1 MKLVVVESPAKA
13 RTIEQYLG
21 KDYTV
26 LASYGHVR
34 DLPEKPGS
42 VRPDEDFA
50 MDWSVEPKSRDHVKK
65 IRDGLRKADGLILAT
80 DPDREG
86 EAISWHLFDELVRQ
100 KALDGKRVERVM
112 FHEVTRAAILEAMES
127 PRELDE
133 ALVSAYLARR
143 ALDYLVGFTL
153 SPVLWR
159 KLPSG
164 SSGRGQSAGRVQ
176 SVALRLI
183 TDREA
188 EIERF
193 RAREYWS
200 VEAQLRTGAGSLF
213 AAKLTHLDGTKLTR
227 FSLGSKDDADRAVA
241 VVEACAFR
249 VCDVERKKVT
259 RNPPPPFTTST
270 LQQEASR
277 KLGMAT
283 DRTMSVA
290 QRLYEG
296 VSTGDGNTTG
306 LITYMRT
313 DAVTLGSE
321 ALNRIRQTI
330 ERTWG
335 GEYLPERP
343 RAFRNRSKNAQEAHE
358 AIRPTDAMRHPD
370 QVSRHL
376 ARDEARLYEL
386 IWKRAVASQMQSASL
401 LRTTV
406 TLAGHAQGDTPDD
419 PARAELRAVGTVVT
433 FDGFLALYREGSDDP
448 IPGEDDEEGRE
459 MPMMS
464 KDEVLE
470 REGVS
475 AQRHETQPPPRFT
488 DASLVKRMEELGI
501 GRPSTYASIIRK
513 LQDRDYVRMERR
525 RLVPEDRGRLVT
537 AFLVRFFNRYVE
549 FDFTSR
555 LETELDDIAAGRRDW
570 KEVLRQFWEQFIRE
584 VRDASDLSITNVLDS
599 MTEELGS
606 LLFPADAEGK
616 PDRTCPLCSDGQLS
630 LKLGRHG
637 PFIGCSAYPDCRHTR
652 SLSPS
657 EEGSGNDDPALDE
670 PRDLGRDPETGLE
683 VTLRKGP
690 YGPYVQLGT
699 QEPGRGKAKPKR
711 SSLPKTLSPGDVD
724 LATALSL
731 LALPRTLGQHPESG
745 EPVTADIGRYGPYV
759 KHGRSYTTIPATAS
773 VLSIDLD
780 QAVDLIAANR
790 KSASPGTVLGEDN
803 GAPVLV
809 RSGRF
814 GPYVECR
821 KVRASIPRATDPATV
836 TLAQALELIAA
847 KQAKSGTASR
857 KRPARTANRKRSAST
872 RTRRSASADTD

>member
-13 RTIEQYLG
+13 KTIEQYLG

-26 LASYGHVR
+26 VASYGHVR

-50 MDWSVEPKSRDHVKK
+50 MDWSVEAKSREHVRK
-65 IRDGLRKADGLILAT
+65 IRDGLEKADGLVLAT

-86 EAISWHLFDELVRQ
+86 EAISWHLFDELLRL
-100 KALDGKRVERVM
+100 KALDGKQVERVM
-112 FHEVTRAAILEAMES
+112 FNEVTRSAILEAMKH

-164 SSGRGQSAGRVQ
+164 SNGRGQSAGRVQ

-188 EIERF
+188 EIEQF

-200 VEAQLRTGAGSLF
+200 VEARLRTVAGAEF
-213 AAKLTHLDGTKLTR
+213 AARLTHLDGRKLTR

-241 VVEACAFR
+241 VVNACSFR
-249 VCDVERKKVT
+249 VRDVERKKVSRT
-259 RNPPPPFTTST
+259 PPPPFTTST

-283 DRTMSVA
+283 DRTMSIA
-290 QRLYEG
+290 QKLYEG
-296 VSTGDGNTTG
+296 VSLGGDSTTG

-313 DAVTLGSE
+313 DAVTLSGE
-321 ALNRIRQTI
+321 ARNRIRQAI
-330 ERTWG
+330 EKTWG
-335 GEYLPERP
+335 AEYLPERP

-370 QVSRHL
+370 EVARHL
-376 ARDEARLYEL
+376 ARDQARLYEL

-406 TLAGHAQGDTPDD
+406 TIAGHTGAGVPDD
-419 PARAELRAVGTVVT
+419 EASAELRAVGTVIT

-448 IPGEDDEEGRE
+448 VPGEDEGEGRV

-464 KDEVLE
+464 RDEVLA
-470 REGVS
+470 REDVA

-513 LQDRDYVRMERR
+513 LRDRNYVRMERR
-525 RLVPEDRGRLVT
+525 RLLPEDRGRLVT

-606 LLFPADAEGK
+606 LLFPADADGM
-616 PDRTCPLCSDGQLS
+616 PDRTCPLCSDGRLS

-657 EEGSGNDDPALDE
+657 EDGAGNDDTSLDQ
-670 PRDLGRDPETGLE
+670 PRDLGKDPETGLE

-699 QEPGRGKAKPKR
+699 QEPGKGKAKPKR
-711 SSLPKTLSPGDVD
+711 SSLPKSMSPGDVD

-731 LALPRTLGQHPESG
+731 LSLPRTLGQHPESG

-759 KHGRSYTTIPATAS
+759 KHGRSYTPVPAAVS
-773 VLSIDLD
+773 VLTIDLD
-780 QAVDLIAANR
+780 QALELIAANR
-790 KSASPGTVLGEDN
+790 KTSTASTALGEQD

-809 RSGRF
+809 RSGRY
-814 GPYVECR
+814 GPYVEFR
-821 KVRASIPRATDPATV
+821 KVRASIPKATDPASL
-836 TLAQALELIAA
+836 TLEQALELIAA
-847 KQAKSGTASR
+847 KQAKTASGSAPRR
-857 KRPARTANRKRSAST
+857 KTARKPAARARS
-872 RTRRSASADTD
+872 RRSPAARSD

>member
-13 RTIEQYLG
+13 RTIERYLG
-21 KDYTV
+21 KDYSV
-26 LASYGHVR
+26 VASYGHVR

-50 MDWSVEPKSRDHVKK
+50 MDWSVDTKSREHVAK
-65 IRDGLRKADGLILAT
+65 IRDGLKKADGLILAT

-86 EAISWHLFDELVRQ
+86 EAISWHLFDELLRQ
-100 KALDGKRVERVM
+100 KALDGKQVERVM
-112 FHEVTRAAILEAMES
+112 FHEVTRSAILEAMKH

-164 SSGRGQSAGRVQ
+164 SNGRGQSAGRVQ

-188 EIERF
+188 EIEQF
-193 RAREYWS
+193 RVQEYWS
-200 VEAQLRTGAGSLF
+200 VEARLRTEAGARF
-213 AAKLTHLDGTKLTR
+213 AARLTHLDGRKLTR

-241 VVEACAFR
+241 AVKACRFR
-249 VCDVERKKVT
+249 VRDVERKKVT
-259 RNPPPPFTTST
+259 RTPPPPFTTST

-283 DRTMSVA
+283 DRTMSIA
-290 QRLYEG
+290 QKLYEG
-296 VSTGDGNTTG
+296 VDIGGDTAG

-313 DAVTLGSE
+313 DAVTIGTE
-321 ALNRIRQTI
+321 ARNRIRQAI
-330 ERTWG
+330 EKNWG
-335 GEYLPERP
+335 AEYLPERP

-370 QVSRHL
+370 EVARHL
-376 ARDEARLYEL
+376 ARDQARLYEL

-406 TLAGHAQGDTPDD
+406 TIDGQSATDKPDG
-419 PARAELRAVGTVVT
+419 PGGVELRAVGTVVT

-448 IPGEDDEEGRE
+448 IAGEDDGEGRE

-464 KDEVLE
+464 RDEVLA
-470 REGVS
+470 REEVG

-513 LQDRDYVRMERR
+513 LQDRNYVRMERR
-525 RLVPEDRGRLVT
+525 RLLPEDRGRLVT

-555 LETELDDIAAGRRDW
+555 LETELDDIAAGRREW

-606 LLFPADAEGK
+606 LLFAADADGK
-616 PDRTCPLCSDGQLS
+616 PDRACPSCSDGLLS

-657 EEGSGNDDPALDE
+657 DDGAGNDDTSLDQ
-670 PRDLGRDPETGLE
+670 PRDLGKDPETGLE

-699 QEPGRGKAKPKR
+699 QDQGKAGVKPKR
-711 SSLPKTLSPGDVD
+711 SSLPKNLSPGDVD

-731 LALPRTLGQHPESG
+731 LALPRTLGQHPDSG

-759 KHGRSYTTIPATAS
+759 KHGRSYTNIPKGVS
-773 VLSIDLD
+773 VLAIDLE
-780 QAVDLIAANR
+780 QAVELIAANR
-790 KSASPGTVLGEDN
+790 KASTASTVLGERD

-814 GPYVECR
+814 GPYVEFR
-821 KVRASIPRATDPATV
+821 KVRASIPKATDPASL
-836 TLAQALELIAA
+836 TLEQALELIAA
-847 KQAKSGTASR
+847 KQAKSASGSAPRR
-857 KRPARTANRKRSAST
+857 KPARKPAARARS
-872 RTRRSASADTD
+872 RRSPAARSD